1 MAEQVEYPARKL
13 RQFIEK
19 ENAPVGKA
27 DFAWFWGVA
36 SAEEGRPRA
45 AVVCRAKGSLMEQRL
60 TRIKLSCYQVNPGD
74 GERLRRRQGGSRSG
88 NWQAKWVFPQPG
100 GPTINK

>member
-60 TRIKLSCYQVNPGD
+60 TRIKLSCYRVNPGD
-74 GERLRRRQGGSRSG
+74 GERLRRRQG
-88 NWQAKWVFPQPG
+88 WKQEW
-100 GPTINK
+100 